1 MYYEIGKAL
10 SYNCLFNFIV
20 GMRGVGKTYAFK
32 RWAIQDFL
40 KNKNEFIY
48 IRRYKT
54 EVTAQRLKSFFDD
67 IQPEFP
73 NVTFKVKGNM
83 FYINDEYAGQAQALS
98 TGKILKSIP
107 FPKVSK
113 ICFDEFILDKGVY
126 HYLQDEVTNF
136 LELYS
141 TIARL
146 RDVIVFFLSNA
157 YTISNPYF
165 DYFNIVPPYGN
176 KTIKRIN
183 NEILVEVI
191 KNEEYTNAAMK
202 TRFGSII
209 NGTAYGKYNM
219 ENDFLRDNK
228 NFVQKKTQSA
238 KYYFTILYMNNNY
251 GIWIDYKEGLI
262 FVSRDIDES
271 CLIKYALTNSD
282 LQPNMLLAVRK
293 SICLQTLRNMYNVGA
308 VRYESVKIKNEFSN
322 AFKLIRA

>member
-73 NVTFKVKGNM
+73 NVAFKVKGNM

-209 NGTAYGKYNM
+209 NGTAYGK
-219 ENDFLRDNK
+219 
-228 NFVQKKTQSA
+228 
-238 KYYFTILYMNNNY
+238 
-251 GIWIDYKEGLI
+251 
-262 FVSRDIDES
+262 
-271 CLIKYALTNSD
+271 
-282 LQPNMLLAVRK
+282 
-293 SICLQTLRNMYNVGA
+293 
-308 VRYESVKIKNEFSN
+308 
-322 AFKLIRA
+322 